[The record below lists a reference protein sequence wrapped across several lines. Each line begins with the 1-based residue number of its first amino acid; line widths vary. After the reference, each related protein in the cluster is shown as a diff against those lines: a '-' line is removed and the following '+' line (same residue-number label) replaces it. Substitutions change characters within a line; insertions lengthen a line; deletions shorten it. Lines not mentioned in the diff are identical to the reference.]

1 MDSYRDTPDV
11 KRLRMCSM
19 MKKILIINPWPPYPL
34 NSGGNQAFFN
44 MVDYMRRYLSVSILL
59 NPHTSGERQAVKEL
73 KKIWP
78 DVEFF
83 LFEAGDE
90 EKGYSIKHPLYYK
103 WLKKI
108 QASVARKMRRQLV
121 AHGTQAVEDNEVR
134 RRGTIMNSTFRNFD
148 SQYVDYVAKVSRMG
162 FDIVETQFYDLLPL
176 VYVLP
181 DDVQTVFV
189 HHELR
194 YIRNQNEMKLLK
206 QMTNEDRML
215 YGVARDFEK
224 GALDS
229 YKHLIALTETDR
241 ALLAELLGRTE
252 RIYTSPA
259 VIRKSGN
266 VADTFVPAQ
275 TNRLVFVGGEDH
287 MPNWD
292 AVIWFCTGIAPLLR
306 QRGFKFTF
314 QLVGKWNSGDA
325 KRLCEVCPE
334 MEFMGFVDEL
344 TTFLKGAISIVPIRV
359 GSGMRMK
366 ILDAVFARV
375 PFVTT
380 SKGVEGLD
388 FRSGEECLIADEASA
403 FADAVVRLAEDEKL
417 QEKLVQQAADKLSA
431 LYNPQEM
438 LERRMAIYEQI
449 LGEKLLERKA

>member
-11 KRLRMCSM
+11 KRLRMYSM

-83 LFEAGDE
+83 LFKPGDE
-90 EKGYSIKHPLYYK
+90 ERGYSIKHPLYYK

-108 QASVARKMRRQLV
+108 QASVTRKMRRQLIARDV
-121 AHGTQAVEDNEVR
+121 QAVEEDGIR
-134 RRGTIMNSTFRNFD
+134 KRGTVLNSTLEHFD
-148 SQYVDYVAKVSRMG
+148 PQYIDYVAQVSRMG
-162 FDIVETQFYDLLPL
+162 FDIVEVQFYGLIPL
-176 VYVLP
+176 GYVLP

-194 YIRNQNEMKLLK
+194 YIRNQNEMKLFR
-206 QMTNEDRML
+206 QVNYEDRML
-215 YGVARDFEK
+215 YCVAKDFEK
-224 GALDS
+224 STLNI
-229 YKHLIALTETDR
+229 YKHLIVLTETDR

-287 MPNWD
+287 TPNWD
-292 AVIWFCTGIAPLLR
+292 AVTWFCTGIAPLLR
-306 QRGFKFTF
+306 QRGFKFIF

-417 QEKLVQQAADKLSA
+417 QAKLVQQAADKLSA

>member
-1 MDSYRDTPDV
+1 
-11 KRLRMCSM
+11 
-19 MKKILIINPWPPYPL
+19 
-34 NSGGNQAFFN
+34 
-44 MVDYMRRYLSVSILL
+44 MRRYLSVSILL

-108 QASVARKMRRQLV
+108 QASVTRKMRRQLIARDV
-121 AHGTQAVEDNEVR
+121 QAVEEDGIR
-134 RRGTIMNSTFRNFD
+134 KRGTVLNSTLEHFAP
-148 SQYVDYVAKVSRMG
+148 QYIDYVAQVSRMG
-162 FDIVETQFYDLLPL
+162 FDIVEVQFYGLIPL
-176 VYVLP
+176 GYVLP

-194 YIRNQNEMKLLK
+194 YIRNQNEMKLFR
-206 QMTNEDRML
+206 QVNYEDRML
-215 YGVARDFEK
+215 YCVAKDFEK
-224 GALDS
+224 STLNI
-229 YKHLIALTETDR
+229 YKHLIVLTETDR

-287 MPNWD
+287 TPNWD
-292 AVIWFCTGIAPLLR
+292 AVTWFCTGIAPLLR

-417 QEKLVQQAADKLSA
+417 QAKLVQQAADKLSA

-449 LGEKLLERKA
+449 LGEKLPERKA